1 MKNNWWVAD
10 RESRSDFILKSLAT
24 PPVICWSP
32 PLFITAFLQ
41 LYFLSFWLLR
51 RFRLPSILV
60 ICAAN
65 LFFYAAWGWIYLL
78 LMPVAGAIDFLL
90 GRNIAA
96 SQSPGV
102 RRLLVSL

>member
-1 MKNNWWVAD
+1 MLVTTPGYYC
-10 RESRSDFILKSLAT
+10 FLAA
-24 PPVICWSP
+24 V
-32 PLFITAFLQ
+32 FFA
-41 LYFLSFWLLR
+41 FWLLR

-78 LMPVAGAIDFLL
+78 LMPAAGAIDFLL

-96 SQSPGV
+96 SQNRKCQAVAGFT
-102 RRLLVSL
+102 